1 MISVRSF
8 FLFLIRFYQV
18 AVSPLF
24 PSCCRYTP
32 SCSAYTYEAVDKFGV
47 RKGFYLGFKRILRCH
62 PFHAGGY
69 DPVPYSP
76 LKRPGKETSTV
87 PKRRF
92 LEQAH
97 PSLKE
102 IKWKKEL

>member
-8 FLFLIRFYQV
+8 FLLLIRFYQV

-32 SCSAYTYEAVDKFGV
+32 SCSAYTYEAVAKFGV
-47 RKGFYLGFKRILRCH
+47 CKGFYLGFKRILRCH

-69 DPVPYSP
+69 DPVPDSP
-76 LKRPGKETSTV
+76 KAAGQRNINCSKNPVFGTGSS
-87 PKRRF
+87 P
-92 LEQAH
+92 
-97 PSLKE
+97 
-102 IKWKKEL
+102 IKGN